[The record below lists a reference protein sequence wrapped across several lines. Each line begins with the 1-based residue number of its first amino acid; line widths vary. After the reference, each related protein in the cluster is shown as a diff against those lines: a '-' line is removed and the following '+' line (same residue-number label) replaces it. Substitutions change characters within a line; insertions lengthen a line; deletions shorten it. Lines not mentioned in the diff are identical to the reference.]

1 MTTETLEEPSVKSE
15 GVDYERYAEGVSL
28 GEEALKGYGE
38 YDYATAKA
46 HALFLAWCPTF
57 IPTLATHDVLEVES
71 EFSFPLLN
79 PESEAPSKTFVE
91 AGKIDGVLRHRAS
104 GVIKTLEHKTT
115 SDSIAPESN
124 YWPRLIMD
132 TQPSKYILSL
142 QHRGMVASSAL
153 YNVVS
158 KPAQRPKGIPFLDEE
173 GRKIVLD
180 AEGSRVFT
188 KDGKKP
194 RETGSPAEGYFLQTR
209 EETPTEFHQR
219 ILDELTGSPAD
230 YFAQREI
237 PRQNHALLEYMEDA
251 WALSQQIL
259 YFRRSNLWP
268 RNPSACT
275 QFGTCEFFDLC
286 SGRASVDGIRYAKK
300 PKRHAELETLENG
313 KEFLT
318 NSRLSA
324 LRKCSRYHFLRY
336 EKPVKA
342 VRDEEEALKIGSAFH
357 LGVEEFL
364 SVYITK

>member
-1 MTTETLEEPSVKSE
+1 MTATLSTSQISE
-15 GVDYERYAEGVSL
+15 AIGL
-28 GEEALKGYGE
+28 GEEAIDLAGV
-38 YDYATAKA
+38 YDFHLAKA
-46 HALFLAWCPTF
+46 HALFLAWVPTF
-57 IPTLATHDVLEVES
+57 VQTLETHDILEVES

-79 PESEAPSKTFVE
+79 PETEAPSKTFVE
-91 AGKIDGVLRHRAS
+91 AGKIDGIMRHRAS
-104 GVIKTLEHKTT
+104 STIKTLEHKTT

-142 QHRGMVASSAL
+142 QYRGIVANSAL

-158 KPAQRPKGIPFLDEE
+158 KPMQRPRAIPLLDDE

-180 AEGSRVFT
+180 AQGERVFT

-194 RETGSPAEGYFLQTR
+194 RESADAAQGYILQTR
-209 EETPTEFHQR
+209 EETVNEYHARLLTE
-219 ILDELTGSPAD
+219 LKSEPND

-237 PRQNHALLEYMEDA
+237 PRQDEALLEYMQDA

-259 YFRRSNLWP
+259 YFRRSGLWP

-286 SGRASVDGIRYAKK
+286 SGRASVDGIRYAEKE
-300 PKRHAELETLENG
+300 KRHAELESVENG

-324 LRKCSRYHFLRY
+324 LRKCSRYHFLKY
-336 EKPVKA
+336 EKPTRA
-342 VRDEEEALKIGSAFH
+342 VRDEEEALRIGSAFH
-357 LGVEEFL
+357 VAVETFL
-364 SVYITK
+364 KQFITK